1 MQWYE
6 DLYSPYKQ
14 LILLFIAL
22 ILIFLYYNQSFKNDD
37 YNTLALLYAI
47 FILLWLV
54 TIVVRYL
61 YLSYYPQPKTK
72 SNFFEIPYGMKCYF
86 GQAGCEHGDF
96 NIFSIFHLVC
106 YTVIGYIVPGY
117 YLEILGISILC
128 ELLEYAM
135 GFEAKYIMDPIV
147 NEIGYFI
154 GTQLSYSLKDND

>member
-1 MQWYE
+1 
-6 DLYSPYKQ
+6 
-14 LILLFIAL
+14 
-22 ILIFLYYNQSFKNDD
+22 
-37 YNTLALLYAI
+37 
-47 FILLWLV
+47 
-54 TIVVRYL
+54 
-61 YLSYYPQPKTK
+61 
-72 SNFFEIPYGMKCYF
+72 MKCYF

>member
-1 MQWYE
+1 MEWYE

-14 LILLFIAL
+14 LILLFISL
-22 ILIFLYYNQSFKNDD
+22 ILLFLYYNQSFKNDD

-61 YLSYYPQPKTK
+61 YLSYYPRLPSK

-86 GQAGCEHGDF
+86 GQNGCENGD
-96 NIFSIFHLVC
+96 FSIFSVFHLVG
-106 YTVIGYIVPGY
+106 YIVIGYIVPGY
-117 YLEILGISILC
+117 YLEILGISVLC

-135 GFEAKYIMDPIV
+135 GFEAKYLMDPIV

-154 GTQLSYSLKDND
+154 GTQLSYIHNDE